1 METKTN
7 SAAPVALPV
16 EILEVFENSSDYLKR
31 RYDSILL
38 SPEELIVFFLSSV
51 ASHEVVTSL
60 ERQVLILSG
69 KNPPADEDEH
79 LMQTYLDME
88 NEGLA

>member
-1 METKTN
+1 METNTN
-7 SAAPVALPV
+7 SAAPVALPL
-16 EILEVFENSSDYLKR
+16 EIFEVFENSSDYLKR
-31 RYDSILL
+31 RYDSIRL
-38 SPEELIVFFLSSV
+38 SPEELIVFFLSGV
-51 ASHEVVTSL
+51 ASHEIVTSL
-60 ERQVLILSG
+60 ERQVLLLSG